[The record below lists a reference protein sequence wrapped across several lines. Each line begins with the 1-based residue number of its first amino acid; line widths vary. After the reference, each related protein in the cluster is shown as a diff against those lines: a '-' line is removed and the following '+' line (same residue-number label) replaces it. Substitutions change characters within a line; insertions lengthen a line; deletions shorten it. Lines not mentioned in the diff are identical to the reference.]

1 MNFMFA
7 KGSFFCI
14 TMLLVA
20 CVYKP
25 LSTQE
30 KSSADL
36 MPTSV
41 ALQILQ
47 KYNISQNN
55 YLQESLICGGRRLIV
70 PASELTEVVYL
81 KSIKTVT
88 LRKRNFLC
96 LTQGTIYNVY
106 NEEDAREILSA
117 LRAVG
122 AIKLDEIKV
131 ISF

>member
-14 TMLLVA
+14 TMLLMA